1 VKFVEIARRLLAFE
15 AFAIKRDVRLQTCK
29 ERLQSLKLECFQLG
43 ARQALFV

>member
-1 VKFVEIARRLLAFE
+1 VKFVERPRWLPAYE
-15 AFAIKRDVRLQTCK
+15 SFAIKRDVRLQTCK